1 MKKTLIIL
9 IAFFGIYSF
18 VDVINATNNIELK
31 TENNITFDKENISE
45 NDMWCDYECPDDDCF
60 SGCLYSTYKTEYCVG
75 LKCRDRTLYKCN
87 INSSHKYWIYHD

>member
-1 MKKTLIIL
+1 
-9 IAFFGIYSF
+9 
-18 VDVINATNNIELK
+18 
-31 TENNITFDKENISE
+31 
-45 NDMWCDYECPDDDCF
+45 MWCDYECPDDDCF